1 MSINTKYMLELEN
14 VSTNNRKFALKN
26 NNLRL
31 ESGYIYCITGENGS
45 GKTTLLRQI
54 LDENAK
60 YSGVIKL
67 FGEDIRGRHNIV
79 MKYAGYV
86 SEERVFLE
94 KRTALQNAEIL
105 GKLYSEFDIDIFK
118 EYMKIMNTSINTT
131 YYKMSRGEKMKFQL
145 SFAIACQSKI
155 YILDD
160 VTAGMDSVFRA
171 ELFDMLRGLLSGE
184 CLVIITTHNV
194 SEITRHTDY
203 VAVMENGSLGEFT
216 ESIEFGV

>member
-1 MSINTKYMLELEN
+1 MRNNTKYMLELEN

-26 NNLRL
+26 NNLRF

-60 YSGVIKL
+60 YSGMIKL

-131 YYKMSRGEKMKFQL
+131 YDKMSRGEKMKFQL

-160 VTAGMDSVFRA
+160 VTAGMDSVFRT
-171 ELFDMLRGLLSGE
+171 ELFDMLRGLLADE

-194 SEITRHTDY
+194 SEITRQTDY